1 MTAAAGSEAGIAP
14 RKELVYR
21 HSGWVRATHWIN
33 VLALLVLLMSG
44 MQIFNAHPALYFGS
58 ASDFDDPAVA
68 MTYERTGDGYRGVTE
83 IFGTRF
89 DTTGWLGGGADAE
102 GEFTR
107 YGFPWSITLP
117 GYRSLAMG
125 RHWHFFFAWV
135 FVINGLIYLAY
146 AFASG
151 HFRRDLTPDGK
162 EMKGIGHSIVEHAK
176 FRFDHGR
183 GYNVLQKLSYLVV
196 ILVLLPLMLGTG
208 LTMSPGMD
216 AAFPWLLDIFGGR
229 QSARTI
235 HFISAALIV
244 LFVFVHVFMVL
255 VSGVWNNLRSMIT
268 GRYAVR
274 TAEPAHPREAAE

>member
-1 MTAAAGSEAGIAP
+1 MTK
-14 RKELVYR
+14 RELIYR

-58 ASDFDDPAVA
+58 DSDFDDPAVA
-68 MTYERTGDGYRGVTE
+68 MTYERGEDGYRGVTE
-83 IFGTRF
+83 IFGTDF
-89 DTTGWLGGGADAE
+89 DTTGWLGGGLDSE
-102 GEFTR
+102 GEFER

-135 FVINGLIYLAY
+135 FVINGLIYLTY
-146 AFASG
+146 SLVSG
-151 HFRRDLTPDGK
+151 HLRRDLTPDGR
-162 EMKGIGHSIVEHAK
+162 EMKGIGRSIVEHLK
-176 FRFDHGR
+176 FRFNHQER
-183 GYNVLQKLSYLVV
+183 SYNVLQKLSYLIV

-216 AAFPWLLDIFGGR
+216 AAYPWLLDIFGGR

-235 HFISAALIV
+235 HFISAGLIV

-255 VSGVWNNLRSMIT
+255 VSGVWNNLRSMVT
-268 GRYAVR
+268 GRYAVSPKE
-274 TAEPAHPREAAE
+274 TQT